1 MKRSEILSEANAC
14 ITKDRAATHGN
25 AEDNFAAIAGGWDWW
40 LSIREHGPLNAF
52 DVAMMMTI
60 FKTARAASNRKHAD
74 NFVDGAGYYALAGE
88 IATRPSEPATPRP
101 DVGDTLS
108 PAFQSAQN
116 RHVKPNKSHAL

>member
-40 LSIREHGPLNAF
+40 LSIREHGPLSAF

-60 FKTARAASNRKHAD
+60 FKTARAASNKAHND

-88 IATRPSEPATPRP
+88 IAMKNDKA
-101 DVGDTLS
+101 
-108 PAFQSAQN
+108 
-116 RHVKPNKSHAL
+116 

>member
-1 MKRSEILSEANAC
+1 MNRSDILKEAERC

-40 LSIREHGPLNAF
+40 LSIREHGPLCAF

-60 FKTARAASNRKHAD
+60 FKTARAASNKSHHD

-88 IATRPSEPATPRP
+88 IATKPAEPATPHP
-101 DVGDTLS
+101 DVGDRLS
-108 PAFQSAQN
+108 PASQSAQN

>member
-1 MKRSEILSEANAC
+1 MNRTDILNTANQY
-14 ITKDRAATHGN
+14 ITEDRAATHGN

-40 LSIREHGPLNAF
+40 LSIREHGPLSAF

-60 FKTARAASNRKHAD
+60 FKTARAASNKAHND

-88 IATRPSEPATPRP
+88 IATKPTEPATPRP
-101 DVGDTLS
+101 DAGDRLS
-108 PAFQSAQN
+108 PASQSVQN